1 MSVWSKTECSGK
13 STLLKHI
20 LLLYGTEKEC
30 NIMFKN
36 NEYSI
41 INSIVSCVYN
51 TLNENNFKENIIM
64 TVNIMQN

>member
-1 MSVWSKTECSGK
+1 
-13 STLLKHI
+13 
-20 LLLYGTEKEC
+20 
-30 NIMFKN
+30 MFKN